1 MFKNLLS
8 RRSDGPF
15 FLITVLLILVIAVY
29 NWIIAL
35 LAVILTGGAY
45 VLTRKNHNERSREIS
60 QFFDAISRS
69 VDQASTYAVQ
79 NLPIGIAIIDMQSNL
94 CWANSVFR
102 DWVGD
107 IDNDQKL
114 DHIMPN
120 LKVDK
125 FWGKSGY
132 FFEHISE
139 RYYRVVY
146 KYLQTEAAED
156 DNYLILYFE
165 DITDT
170 ERQKINS
177 LAAVPVFCDIE
188 IDNMEEVAK
197 GMTAVQRATLVT
209 NVNNA
214 LIGELSG
221 HNCFIRGYGNE
232 KYIACMSRETLEFYK
247 ENNFAF
253 LEKIR
258 AIHTVNQIPVTLSMG
273 VALFP
278 SDVIAAGKADFNEL
292 ADKARA
298 GLDLALGRGGDQ
310 VVVYEDDGSPHFSGG
325 KTRSVE
331 KNTRVRAR
339 VVSQAIHEL
348 IDNSEM
354 VLVMGHER
362 EDYDSLGAAVGVA
375 HMARL
380 AEKPVHVVLSD
391 QADAVQRLTSEL
403 MDDPDFKDL
412 IISPETAEKICNNQ
426 TLLFITDTHRPD
438 MTAAPALLTKTDHR
452 VVIDHH
458 RRSSDFI
465 QKPLLTYTETSSS
478 STSELVTELLQ
489 YFQEDVDLAK
499 IEATALYAG
508 IVVDTKNFAVQ
519 TGVRTFDAASYLRR
533 CGADPDIVRDLFSC
547 DFDTVKDRAAILSG
561 ARIKDGIAVASC
573 SKGQANAMI
582 IAAQAADALVNI
594 DKVEASF
601 TFYYLDDGYIGV
613 SARSRGDINV
623 QLVMEAI
630 GGGGH
635 RTVAGAQVKGRTM
648 EEAQDVVMAALRETL
663 DKNKEIDEK

>member
-1 MFKNLLS
+1 
-8 RRSDGPF
+8 
-15 FLITVLLILVIAVY
+15 
-29 NWIIAL
+29 
-35 LAVILTGGAY
+35 
-45 VLTRKNHNERSREIS
+45 
-60 QFFDAISRS
+60 
-69 VDQASTYAVQ
+69 
-79 NLPIGIAIIDMQSNL
+79 
-94 CWANSVFR
+94 
-102 DWVGD
+102 
-107 IDNDQKL
+107 
-114 DHIMPN
+114 
-120 LKVDK
+120 
-125 FWGKSGY
+125 
-132 FFEHISE
+132 
-139 RYYRVVY
+139 
-146 KYLQTEAAED
+146 
-156 DNYLILYFE
+156 
-165 DITDT
+165 
-170 ERQKINS
+170 
-177 LAAVPVFCDIE
+177 
-188 IDNMEEVAK
+188 MEEVAK

-310 VVVYEDDGSPHFSGG
+310 VVVYEDDGSPHFYGG

-663 DKNKEIDEK
+663 DKIRRLMKNEGNLIRRCKETREKGDIVEVSEGYGRNFLLPRKLAAPGTSENINDAKQKKAAAQHKAQVASDEAVILASQLKKVELTIPVKVGEGGKVFGAITGKNISDAAKEQYDIDLDKKKVEIKDPIKSVGDYDVTIRVHPTITSVIKIHVVEG

>member
-253 LEKIR
+253 LEKIS

-310 VVVYEDDGSPHFSGG
+310 VVVYEDDGSPHFYGG

-573 SKGQANAMI
+573 PKGQANAMI